1 MGEGMLSTLSR
12 SISGS
17 VAIVTGSASGI
28 GRATARLFADE
39 GARVSAS
46 DINADALD
54 TVVTELRDAGCD
66 AQGKI

>member
-39 GARVSAS
+39 GARVAAI

-54 TVVTELRDAGCD
+54 TVVTE
-66 AQGKI
+66 